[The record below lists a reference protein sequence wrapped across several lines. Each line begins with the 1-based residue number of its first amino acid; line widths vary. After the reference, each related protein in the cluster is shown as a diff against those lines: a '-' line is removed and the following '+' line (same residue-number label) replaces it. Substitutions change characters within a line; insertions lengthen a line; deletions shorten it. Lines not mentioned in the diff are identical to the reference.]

1 MKKKS
6 VQKLIGFEMF
16 TKYGV
21 RANKEE
27 FIFFSVEPVNISVL
41 SAANIEAKIHHL
53 MMILSIVPELEI
65 MALDSCESFEP
76 NKAYVQKRLRE
87 ERNPAVRKLLQ
98 ADYNFL
104 DEIQLEMS
112 SARQFLFA
120 VRFHRES
127 DEQVFRLIN
136 RVDKAIAEHG
146 FTIRRMGKPEIKRML
161 ALYFGTSI
169 SGEEI
174 DDIEGERYFEGDLNV
189 ILDKMQ
195 EENQS

>member
-1 MKKKS
+1 MKRKS
-6 VQKLIGFEMF
+6 VQKLIGFETF

-21 RANKEE
+21 RANKED

-41 SAANIEAKIHHL
+41 SAANIETKIYHL
-53 MMILSIVPELEI
+53 MMILSVIPELELL
-65 MALDSCESFEP
+65 ALDSCESFEP
-76 NKAYVQKRLRE
+76 NKAYLQKRLKE
-87 ERNPAVRKLLQ
+87 EKNPAVRKLLQ

-120 VRFHRES
+120 VRFHREN
-127 DEQVFRLIN
+127 DEQIFRLIN

-146 FTIRRMGKPEIKRML
+146 FTIKRMNKPEIKRML
-161 ALYFGTSI
+161 ALYFGASI

-174 DDIEGERYFEGDLNV
+174 EDIEGERYFEEDLNA
-189 ILDKMQ
+189 IFEK
-195 EENQS
+195 ENEG